1 MLRSA
6 GELICQRGG
15 DPLTLNDLIFLLPEL
30 ILLLAAALVFVL
42 DVLGR
47 QPADPATAGRGPQ
60 PWLPYVALIGLGLA
74 AFGLLPGLGQTARVA
89 TMLAA
94 DPFAIFFKALAIIGV
109 ALVILAAIPYMRTRT
124 PYRGEFYALLLIAAA
139 AICLAVGATNF
150 VMLYLA
156 MEFLSITSYIL
167 AGFFREDRK
176 SGEAA
181 IKYFLYGAT
190 ASAVMLYGMSLLYGA
205 TGTTDFAGVAQ
216 ALAQRGGSDLLWLG
230 GPAIILMIVG
240 FGFKA
245 SLAPFHQWA
254 PDTYE
259 GAPTPV
265 TAFLSTASKATGFA
279 ILIRVFLIALGGLQP
294 LWAALLAAIAILTM
308 TLGNLTAIR
317 QTNIKRM
324 LAFSS
329 IAQAGYIL
337 IGVAAVTTSGAA
349 VTPFGGINGVLIY
362 LLAYLVTNVGAFAA
376 VIAIENRSGKVEIN
390 DYAGLIRRAP
400 WLAVTL
406 FVFLLSL
413 AGIPP
418 TAGFVGKL
426 FVFGAAVRA
435 AMIPL
440 AVVGALNAVVSA
452 FYYLNVVRVMF
463 FVPAEADAVP
473 ICVARPLQTAVLLT
487 GALTSLI
494 GLFPGALIQW
504 ATQSVQLLT
513 LR

>member
-1 MLRSA
+1 M
-6 GELICQRGG
+6 
-15 DPLTLNDLIFLLPEL
+15 TVNDLIFLLPEL
-30 ILLLAAALVFVL
+30 ILLLAAAVL
-42 DVLGR
+42 FILDI
-47 QPADPATAGRGPQ
+47 AGRRSNDPVISARPLK
-60 PWLPYVALIGLGLA
+60 PWLPYVALIGLA
-74 AFGLLPGLGQTARVA
+74 AAALGLLPGLGQTAQA
-89 TMLAA
+89 TAMLAA

-109 ALVILAAIPYMRTRT
+109 ALVILAAIPYMRART

-156 MEFLSITSYIL
+156 MELLSITSYIL

-205 TGTTDFAGVAQ
+205 TGTTDFGGVAQ
-216 ALAQRGGSDLLWLG
+216 ALGKLGGSDLVWLG
-230 GPAIILMIVG
+230 GPAIILMLVG

-245 SLAPFHQWA
+245 SLVPFHQWA

-279 ILIRVFLIALGGLQP
+279 ILIRVLLVALAGLQP
-294 LWAALLAAIAILTM
+294 LWASLLAAVAVLTM

-337 IGVAAVTTSGAA
+337 IGVAAATGDNTTAA
-349 VTPFGGINGVLIY
+349 SFGGINGVLIY

-376 VIAIENRSGKVEIN
+376 VIAIENRSGKVAIS
-390 DYAGLIRRAP
+390 DYAGLARRAP

-406 FVFLLSL
+406 FIFLLSL

-418 TAGFVGKL
+418 TAGFIGKL

-435 AMIPL
+435 ALIPL
-440 AVVGALNAVVSA
+440 AVVAALNAVVSA

-463 FVPAEADAVP
+463 FVPAEVDAEP
-473 ICVARPLQTAVLLT
+473 IIVERPLQIAVLLT
-487 GALTSLI
+487 AALTLLI
-494 GLFPGALIQW
+494 GLFPGPLIQW
-504 ATQSVQLLT
+504 ASQSVRLLA

>member
-1 MLRSA
+1 
-6 GELICQRGG
+6 
-15 DPLTLNDLIFLLPEL
+15 LTLNDLIFLLPEL
-30 ILLLAAALVFVL
+30 ILLLAATMLFIFDIAGRRPDDPVTLT
-42 DVLGR
+42 R
-47 QPADPATAGRGPQ
+47 QPK
-60 PWLPYVALIGLGLA
+60 PWLPYAALIGLA
-74 AFGLLPGLGQTARVA
+74 AAALGLLPGLEQTAQVA
-89 TMLAA
+89 MMLAA
-94 DPFAIFFKALAIIGV
+94 DPFAIFFKALALIGV

-205 TGTTDFAGVAQ
+205 TGTTDFGGVAQ
-216 ALAQRGGSDLLWLG
+216 ALGTHSGGDLVWLG
-230 GPAIILMIVG
+230 GPAIILMLVG

-245 SLAPFHQWA
+245 SLVPFHQWA

-279 ILIRVFLIALGGLQP
+279 ILIRVSLVALAGLQP
-294 LWAALLAAIAILTM
+294 LWASLLAAVAILTM

-337 IGVAAVTTSGAA
+337 IGIVAAPTGGASPA
-349 VTPFGGINGVLIY
+349 TPFGGINGVLIY
-362 LLAYLVTNVGAFAA
+362 LLAYLVTNVGAFAT
-376 VIAIENRSGKVEIN
+376 VIAIENRSGKVAIA
-390 DYAGLIRRAP
+390 DYAGLVRRAP
-400 WLAVTL
+400 WLAATL
-406 FVFLLSL
+406 FIFLLSL

-440 AVVGALNAVVSA
+440 AVIGALNAVVSA
-452 FYYLNVVRVMF
+452 FYYLNVARVMF
-463 FVPAEADAVP
+463 FVPAEADAEPVTLEP
-473 ICVARPLQTAVLLT
+473 PLQAAVLLT
-487 GALTSLI
+487 AALTLLI
-494 GLFPGALIQW
+494 GLFPGSLIQW
-504 ATQSVQLLT
+504 AAQSVRLLA